1 MNYVYILK
9 RETDEKIYIGL
20 TRDLKKRLEAHN
32 RQRVKS
38 TKGCGRLTL
47 IYYEAYRNWEDAKE
61 REKQLKYYGKAL
73 GQLKRRISKSLGEVL

>member
-32 RQRVKS
+32 R
-38 TKGCGRLTL
+38 
-47 IYYEAYRNWEDAKE
+47 
-61 REKQLKYYGKAL
+61 
-73 GQLKRRISKSLGEVL
+73 